1 MVALWWLSEVHCF
14 RLIKIYSSKLIAI
27 DYRETPLK
35 HKMEEASSFTQ
46 HVMKFNEQV
55 SGAIESFPIDN
66 LTMKCKDVFDILN
79 ARLKTW
85 WSNCEKQ

>member
-27 DYRETPLK
+27 DYI
-35 HKMEEASSFTQ
+35 
-46 HVMKFNEQV
+46 

-66 LTMKCKDVFDILN
+66 LTMK
-79 ARLKTW
+79 
-85 WSNCEKQ
+85 